1 MNPLIVATHE
11 FTGAI
16 RQRSDNLPKTAPFFG
31 TLFGKLLIP
40 VIGFMFLL
48 LLITALVF
56 NIGIKQTTR
65 SIIEGQLQS
74 ESQKI
79 ITTLQGR
86 LDVVNSS
93 AELLSSN
100 SEIQSVLASDTSDSL
115 STINSRALTIQNRFD
130 LDLIQIYSARGVA
143 RTNLVQSSLY
153 KVSSVLADAPEVG
166 TSLVTLDGRLVYLA
180 HKKFDGGGDVIVGID
195 LLSELSRIAFELG
208 LHDNPT
214 IKIDAAAKTETV
226 SANDSYT
233 LYTPMQ
239 IAGKSLVLAHSQQ
252 VSQIETIANSG
263 RNLVILSD
271 ILATLVL
278 IILIA
283 FVLHNIVQPI
293 RRLAEMSQKLAHADF
308 STDLLENITLKND
321 ANPFRIGVNDEI
333 GQLGDAFS
341 EMTREL
347 QGIYQ
352 GLVRELRKTNT
363 ELSAAYD
370 SALQGWSSALELRD
384 HDTEKHT
391 ERTANTL
398 VSLAKFIGIPQDQ
411 LIQYRRGALLH
422 DVGKM
427 AIPDNILRKE
437 GPLTD
442 EDWQVMRQHPIYA
455 YVMLRKIPFLQ
466 EALDIPY
473 CHHEKWDGSGY
484 PRGLFRKEIPLA
496 ARIFSVIDVWD
507 SMSYDRPYRK
517 AMPQS
522 EVLKYIA
529 SRSGLDF
536 DPDVIKAFFL
546 WLQSEN
552 GISRIK

>member
-1 MNPLIVATHE
+1 MSPIIVAIHKL
-11 FTGAI
+11 TGFI
-16 RQRSDNLPKTAPFFG
+16 RQRIDNLPKTVPFFG

-40 VIGFMFLL
+40 IISFMLLL
-48 LLITALVF
+48 LLITTLVF

-65 SIIEGQLQS
+65 NIIEGQLQS

-86 LDVVNSS
+86 LDIVNSS
-93 AELLSSN
+93 AELLASN
-100 SEIQSVLASDTSDSL
+100 SEIQGALSSDTSDSL
-115 STINSRALTIQNRFD
+115 STINSRALTIQSRFD
-130 LDLIQIYSARGVA
+130 LDLIQIYSPSGVA

-153 KVSSVLADAPEVG
+153 KVSSVIGEAPEVG

-180 HKKFDGGGDVIVGID
+180 HKKFDGGGDVFVGID

-214 IKIDAAAKTETV
+214 IKIDTAPKNEFI
-226 SANDSYT
+226 SADGSYT
-233 LYTPMQ
+233 LYTPLQ
-239 IAGKSLVLAHSQQ
+239 IAAQSLVLTHSQQ

-271 ILATLVL
+271 LIATLIL
-278 IILIA
+278 LILIA
-283 FVLHNIVQPI
+283 FVLHDIVQPI
-293 RRLAEMSQKLAHADF
+293 RLLAEMSQKLAHADF
-308 STDLLENITLKND
+308 NTDSLDSIALLKV

-333 GQLGDAFS
+333 GQLSNAFS
-341 EMTREL
+341 LMAKEL

-352 GLVRELRKTNT
+352 GLVHELRKTNN
-363 ELSAAYD
+363 ELSVAYD

-391 ERTANTL
+391 ERAANAL
-398 VSLAKFIGIPQDQ
+398 ISLAKYIGIPQEQ
-411 LIQYRRGALLH
+411 LAQYRRGALLH

-427 AIPDNILRKE
+427 AIPDYILRKK

-442 EDWQVMRQHPIYA
+442 EDWQIMRQHPIYA

-466 EALDIPY
+466 DALDIPY

-484 PRGLFRKEIPLA
+484 PRGLARKEIPLA

-517 AMPQS
+517 AMPQT

-536 DPDVIKAFFL
+536 DPDVIKVFFM
-546 WLQSEN
+546 WLESEN
-552 GISRIK
+552 GSSRIK

>member
-1 MNPLIVATHE
+1 MNPLITAVRK
-11 FTGAI
+11 FSGAI
-16 RQRSDNLPKTAPFFG
+16 RQHIEALPKTVPFFG
-31 TLFGKLLIP
+31 TLFGKLLLP
-40 VIGFMFLL
+40 VICFMFLL

-86 LDVVNSS
+86 LDIVNSS
-93 AELLSSN
+93 AELLVSN
-100 SEIQSVLASDTSDSL
+100 SEIQISLASDTPDSL
-115 STINSRALTIQNRFD
+115 STINNRALTIQNRFD
-130 LDLIQIYSARGVA
+130 LDLIQIYSAKGEA

-153 KVSSVLADAPEVG
+153 RVSSVLADAPEVG
-166 TSLVTLDGRLVYLA
+166 TSLATLDGRLVFLA
-180 HKKFDGGGDVIVGID
+180 HKKFFGGGDVFVGID

-214 IKIDAAAKTETV
+214 IKIDPNPKSETV
-226 SANDSYT
+226 SAQDSYT
-233 LYTPMQ
+233 LFTPIQ
-239 IAGKSLVLAHSQQ
+239 IAGQSLVLTHSQQ

-293 RRLAEMSQKLAHADF
+293 RRLAEISQKLAHADF
-308 STDLLENITLKND
+308 SSDSLENIALKND

-333 GQLGDAFS
+333 GQLSDSFS
-341 EMTREL
+341 DMAREL

-352 GLVRELRKTNT
+352 GLVRELRKTNA
-363 ELSAAYD
+363 ELSTAYD

-391 ERTANTL
+391 ERSANAL
-398 VSLAKFIGIPQDQ
+398 ISLAKYIGIPQVQ
-411 LIQYRRGALLH
+411 LVHYRRGALLH

-427 AIPDNILRKE
+427 AIPDNILRKK

-442 EDWQVMRQHPIYA
+442 EEWQIMRQHPIYA
-455 YVMLRKIPFLQ
+455 YVMLRKIPFL
-466 EALDIPY
+466 EDALDIPY

-484 PRGLFRKEIPLA
+484 PRGLFRKQIPLA

-522 EVLKYIA
+522 EVLDYIA
-529 SRSGLDF
+529 SRSGIDF
-536 DPDVIKAFFL
+536 DPDVIKAFFM
-546 WLQSEN
+546 WLQSEKES
-552 GISRIK
+552 SRTK